1 MKLEDMNIQQ
11 LFELNSKV
19 EDFPE
24 GLGLMRDGKPFDLED
39 YFFQRIMDFFD
50 APEETVQKLVGRC
63 FKSPYGGT
71 YMIKIL
77 GLRTDRDNKYWNESK
92 LWQEFIYEKI
102 EKHGSR
108 WSFPDYSHLQYHEDL
123 KDMRITPFA
132 EINYASEEM
141 FQVGKDGNLYIDYWC
156 NRDYSKLQEVDQKTF
171 NKHRAEAY
179 EKWEEENTDEDD

>member
-39 YFFQRIMDFFD
+39 YFFLRIMDFFD

-63 FKSPYGGT
+63 FKSRGGT

-92 LWQEFIYEKI
+92 LWHEFIYEKL

-108 WSFPDYSHLQYHEDL
+108 WEFPDYSHLQDDDDL

-141 FQVGKDGNLYIDYWC
+141 FNIGKDGNLYVDYWC
-156 NRDYSKLQEVDQKTF
+156 NRDYSKLSEVDPKTF

-179 EKWEEENTDEDD
+179 KKWEEENLDEDE